1 MVESTTSSAV
11 TVNDTSLNPTPQYN
25 SANDHYYQFVAAG
38 LSWDAAKASASNL
51 SYRGLGGYLATVT
64 SASEQAFAGSV
75 VGSPTSGGY
84 YWIGGSDAASEGIW
98 KWVTGPESGQLISQ
112 GYSNWFPGANGSKG
126 EPNGAPTVLAD
137 GRVNPDDEDGLALDR
152 IWDYQWY
159 DLPSA
164 NMTWT
169 YAQYVYGYIVEY
181 GGLPATYAISS
192 SAASVN
198 EGSSV
203 TFTIDTKN
211 IEWGKSVSYTLT
223 GISQLDLASGS
234 LTGTATVNQNG
245 VDGRATVTVNLA
257 SDQATEG
264 AESLR
269 LMVESTTSS
278 AVTVNDTSPAPS
290 PTYIIAAAAS
300 TVNEGSTATFN
311 LTTTNV
317 ASGTAVAFT
326 LSGLSSSD
334 VNGGFLTGS
343 ATIGTDGKATI
354 SVPIAADQLTE
365 GSETL
370 TISAG
375 GATASSVVNDT
386 SKSVTYSESHN
397 LAVLVDKSVL
407 GPLPMLLKGLNEII
421 TFTNGI
427 VVSHIVQYAG
437 INFNYEQIDSL
448 ITTVTRDGEF
458 TLEFSKEI
466 NDYVQSEANI
476 TYKVAVALVG
486 AQNIDNVIVAVAGAD
501 GNYVG

>member
-1 MVESTTSSAV
+1 
-11 TVNDTSLNPTPQYN
+11 
-25 SANDHYYQFVAAG
+25 
-38 LSWDAAKASASNL
+38 
-51 SYRGLGGYLATVT
+51 
-64 SASEQAFAGSV
+64 
-75 VGSPTSGGY
+75 
-84 YWIGGSDAASEGIW
+84 
-98 KWVTGPESGQLISQ
+98 
-112 GYSNWFPGANGSKG
+112 
-126 EPNGAPTVLAD
+126 
-137 GRVNPDDEDGLALDR
+137 
-152 IWDYQWY
+152 
-159 DLPSA
+159 
-164 NMTWT
+164 
-169 YAQYVYGYIVEY
+169 
-181 GGLPATYAISS
+181 
-192 SAASVN
+192 
-198 EGSSV
+198 
-203 TFTIDTKN
+203 
-211 IEWGKSVSYTLT
+211 
-223 GISQLDLASGS
+223 
-234 LTGTATVNQNG
+234 
-245 VDGRATVTVNLA
+245 
-257 SDQATEG
+257 
-264 AESLR
+264 
-269 LMVESTTSS
+269 MVESTTSS